1 MGDFVYL
8 EHRPPAT
15 APIEDKPTS
24 NLQEQDSENR
34 TIISPD
40 KESSTSDI
48 NIDNYKERELTL
60 QERLDILQRDH
71 KEREKQVSNNSVE
84 KKEPIEVQASERE
97 NITPEVMNE
106 EEEKHTLEENEGEG
120 RGSEVKQMGLL
131 VEEKSI
137 GEETKVG
144 EKDAEEG
151 QKEQPTLEIPEKTS
165 KKVSMEQLGIDRI
178 DNNDQSILETNRVEE
193 IENIIER
200 DQSFADKPEKE
211 QLMPD
216 SQSKTIPLQSTVK
229 SDMINSNTTK
239 AYSGSYDSISARN
252 EDSIEVLP
260 KEKETS
266 APPE

>member
-1 MGDFVYL
+1 MGSTL
-8 EHRPPAT
+8 PM
-15 APIEDKPTS
+15 IESS

-84 KKEPIEVQASERE
+84 KKEPIEVQASETE
-97 NITPEVMNE
+97 YITPEVINE
-106 EEEKHTLEENEGEG
+106 EEEKHKVEEDEGEG

-137 GEETKVG
+137 REETKVG
-144 EKDAEEG
+144 EKDAEDG
-151 QKEQPTLEIPEKTS
+151 QKEQPTLEIPDKTTS
-165 KKVSMEQLGIDRI
+165 KKILMEQLGIDRI
-178 DNNDQSILETNRVEE
+178 DNNDQSIMETNRVEE

-200 DQSFADKPEKE
+200 DQSFADKPGKE
-211 QLMPD
+211 ELIPD

-239 AYSGSYDSISARN
+239 AYSESHDYISARN

-260 KEKETS
+260 KEEIS
-266 APPE
+266 V